1 MTLPN
6 QIAPHAI
13 QERCIRLIQTER
25 LVLRAPRAQDAKTI
39 AALVNDRR
47 IAENTLRIR
56 MGSPMRN
63 ALSLA
68 STQAPARPY
77 FSSSDVMTRCSAP
90 AELPSVPEIRPSSDI
105 GSPLHSGAMATP
117 PKRRVP

>member
-1 MTLPN
+1 MQKPSPRSST
-6 QIAPHAI
+6 IGA
-13 QERCIRLIQTER
+13 
-25 LVLRAPRAQDAKTI
+25 LRKTHC
-39 AALVNDRR
+39 AFP
-47 IAENTLRIR
+47 IR

-90 AELPSVPEIRPSSDI
+90 AELPSVPETRPSSGI
-105 GSPLHSGAMATP
+105 GSPLHSGALAYATVAA
-117 PKRRVP
+117 RGVIDYRFADRGYGLLHA